1 MVVLCY
7 HGGVKSPS
15 DLANNPLSITANFAQ
30 PSKTPQYIS
39 IVLLCVGRTWY
50 LDTSTYPLEDFL
62 RMFQPHK
69 KPWTRILYVL
79 HNPEL
84 TNLTA
89 PGSSVEDSTAGFI
102 ETMTKFYGKE
112 DWQHVMVFSRND
124 KVLQLLRTSSLVRH
138 IAHYYDS
145 LKSSSSLLS
154 FSSSSGI
161 KDFMVMDP
169 DNFSKK
175 VLLHCDTP
183 MILYDIDQLSSHAI
197 LKNDDLRGQVFMIVT
212 R

>member
-1 MVVLCY
+1 
-7 HGGVKSPS
+7 
-15 DLANNPLSITANFAQ
+15 
-30 PSKTPQYIS
+30 
-39 IVLLCVGRTWY
+39 
-50 LDTSTYPLEDFL
+50 
-62 RMFQPHK
+62 
-69 KPWTRILYVL
+69 L

-84 TNLTA
+84 TNLTV

-112 DWQHVMVFSRND
+112 DWKHVMVFSRND
-124 KVLQLLRTSSLVRH
+124 TVLQLLRISSLVRY

-154 FSSSSGI
+154 LSLSSSSGI
-161 KDFMVMDP
+161 KDFVVMDP

-175 VLLHCDTP
+175 VLHHCDAP
-183 MILYDIDQLSSHAI
+183 MILYEIDQLSSHAI
-197 LKNDDLRGQVFMIVT
+197 LQNDDLRGQVFMIVT